1 MDFALKY
8 ISSRSIKNFLCVDTE
23 FCIWKHPLTSWS
35 SFFNCSIVMLFI
47 LKIYLCQR
55 MECSLVLLIILIGT
69 VWTCDYHSCS
79 IYHFFR
85 ENAFLFTSVIQ
96 EAIFKEVMLIIVFF
110 QEFQKICCRL
120 IVWDYVLCQ
129 TCLLCQTILR

>member
-8 ISSRSIKNFLCVDTE
+8 ISSRSIKNFLCIDTE
-23 FCIWKHPLTSWS
+23 FCIWKHPLTSWN

-47 LKIYLCQR
+47 LKIYLCQWR
-55 MECSLVLLIILIGT
+55 
-69 VWTCDYHSCS
+69 VWWMRISKVWIWDYHSCS

>member
-35 SFFNCSIVMLFI
+35 SFFNCSIVMVFI
-47 LKIYLCQR
+47 LEIYLWR
-55 MECSLVLLIILIGT
+55 
-69 VWTCDYHSCS
+69 VWWMRISKVWIWDYHSCS

-85 ENAFLFTSVIQ
+85 ENAFLLTSVIQ

-110 QEFQKICCRL
+110 QEFQKIYCRL